1 MALRSSDSAIEE
13 VKARTDLGELVASY
27 GIALHHAGSQL
38 KACCPFHREK
48 TPSFFITPSRGTYKC
63 FGCGEHGDALSFVM
77 KMEGLTFPEALKRLA
92 ARCGVEL
99 KEQADDPSAGRR
111 KRLYALMLELAQFY
125 RRCLL
130 QIKDAELARE
140 YLRKRE
146 LDGKAQEEF
155 MIGYAPQGAPV
166 MLKWAEKNGY
176 TLDEMVAAGVM
187 KAPSR
192 PGDAGYHRFSGRLMF
207 PIRDRQGRVV
217 AFSGRQLIEDK
228 RSGKYVNSP
237 ETEIFRKSNVLYCF
251 DRAAGNIARAPHR
264 EVIVCEGQIDCI
276 RLHVSGFPMAVAS
289 QGTAFTEEHVKMLS
303 RVADAA
309 ALVFDD
315 DAAGHKAAIRASGM
329 LLAANIP
336 VRAVRLPDGDDPDSF
351 LRQNGSQAFQK
362 LLDDAESVV
371 GFQCRV
377 ERAKETHPDSL
388 DAVSRVTKAV
398 LGTIAQCPNAVL
410 RASMVGEASR
420 LLSLPAAALNDELQ
434 KLKPATGT
442 AALAV
447 PKPAVQAAAPAAAGA
462 TAEPLPDE
470 LPDEYDNDVFD
481 EEFQP
486 REAAEAP
493 PRIVIPPPARE
504 ISFVAFL
511 LAHEDDKR
519 LDAMIGDL
527 LPPEVF
533 MHDFTRD
540 FIAAWREQT
549 ASGED
554 RLGTFVDALQVDER
568 VFFDQALRESDRAL
582 AGSRDPCEVMQEFI
596 RALWVAQVERM
607 RGEMPASDTS
617 TAMVARR
624 LGLTT
629 AIKRLRFSPWDAIP
643 EIVATLVQQKFPNS
657 PP

>member
-77 KMEGLTFPEALKRLA
+77 KMDGLTFPEALKRLA
-92 ARCGVEL
+92 SRCGVEL
-99 KEQADDPSAGRR
+99 KEQAEDPSAGKR

-130 QIKDAELARE
+130 QIKEAEPARE

-146 LDGKAQEEF
+146 LDGKAQEDF
-155 MIGYAPQGAPV
+155 LIGYAPQGAPV

-187 KAPSR
+187 KAPNR
-192 PGDAGYHRFSGRLMF
+192 PGDTGYHRFSGRLMF
-207 PIRDRQGRVV
+207 PIRDKQGRVV

-237 ETEIFRKSNVLYCF
+237 ETEIFKKSNVLYAF

-276 RLHVSGFPMAVAS
+276 RLHLCGLATAVAS
-289 QGTAFTEEHVKMLS
+289 QGTAFTEDHVRMLS
-303 RVADAA
+303 RVADSAV
-309 ALVFDD
+309 LVFDD

-329 LLAANIP
+329 LLAANMP

-351 LRQNGSQAFQK
+351 LRHKGAQAFQK

-371 GFQCRV
+371 SFQCRV
-377 ERAKETHPDSL
+377 ERAKEMHADSL

-398 LGTIAQCPNAVL
+398 LATIAQCQNAVL
-410 RASMVGEASR
+410 RASMVGEAAR
-420 LLSLPAAALNDELQ
+420 LLALPAAALNDELQ
-434 KLKPATGT
+434 KIKTPPS
-442 AALAV
+442 V
-447 PKPAVQAAAPAAAGA
+447 HAAPAAPAA
-462 TAEPLPDE
+462 PADAPDE
-470 LPDEYDNDVFD
+470 FFD
-481 EEFQP
+481 EDDAFADEELPVEDDVEQL
-486 REAAEAP
+486 RS
-493 PRIVIPPPARE
+493 IIPPPKRE
-504 ISFVAFL
+504 ISFVALL
-511 LAHEDDKR
+511 LANEDDKR
-519 LDAMIGDL
+519 LDAMVGEL
-527 LPPEVF
+527 LPPDVF
-533 MHDFTRD
+533 VHDFTRN
-540 FIAAWREQT
+540 FIAAWRGQV

-554 RLGTFVDALQVDER
+554 CIGEFAAALKEDER
-568 VFFDQALRESDRAL
+568 QFFDEALRESERAL
-582 AGSRDPCEVMQEFI
+582 AGSRDACEVMQDFV

-607 RGEMPASDTS
+607 RGELSASDTS
-617 TAMVARR
+617 TSSIAKR

-629 AIKRLRFSPWDAIP
+629 TIKRLRFSPWSDIP
-643 EIVATLVQQKFPNS
+643 GMVATLSQQKFLNS